1 MAKYLGPKVKIIRK
15 FGILPGLT
23 NKQIKNRKKTLGQH
37 GKLFLAKSKQ
47 LSLSDDYNQKLQ
59 EKQKLHYNYGISE
72 KQLIKYYN
80 IAKKNKNSTG
90 KIFLELIESRLDCIV
105 YRLGFASTIPK
116 ARQMI
121 NHGHIL
127 INNKKVNI
135 ASFQCKKNDIITIN
149 NNYLMNH
156 INEISQNTL
165 NLQDNTLKTNTI
177 KYKFGNNIPS
187 HLEVINFTGK
197 VLSPVKSNEIL
208 LDIDELKIIEY
219 YSR

>member
-37 GKLFLAKSKQ
+37 GKLFSTKSKQ
-47 LSLSDDYNQKLQ
+47 LSLSDDYKQKLQ
-59 EKQKLHYNYGISE
+59 EKQKLHFNYGISE

-80 IAKKNKNSTG
+80 EAKKSKESTG

-105 YRLGFASTIPK
+105 YRLGFANTIPK

-127 INNKKVNI
+127 VNAKKVNI
-135 ASFQCKKNDIITIN
+135 ASFQCKKNDIISIN
-149 NNYLMNH
+149 NNYLNKQK
-156 INEISQNTL
+156 INMVNTSTSNQVEPTI
-165 NLQDNTLKTNTI
+165 NLM
-177 KYKFGNNIPS
+177 KYTFTKNLPS
-187 HLEVINFTGK
+187 HLEMNNFEGK
-197 VLSPVKSNEIL
+197 ILSTVKSNEIL
-208 LDIDELKIIEY
+208 LNIDELKIIEY